1 MKKPALAIYALLI
14 AFTLLVGCAPLKHPN
29 NFPNSRWICKNPSG
43 EIIVLKTEER
53 NKAPNE
59 RFMKLTMNINGEER
73 IFAFPRLAGFDSGG
87 SLRIWSDDPYHEY
100 SRDDTALRTETSMIN
115 DSKYIMKITDDPNG
129 IFKGYTELV
138 FERDLEYEKERGIE

>member
-14 AFTLLVGCAPLKHPN
+14 TFTLLVGCAPLKHPN
-29 NFPNSRWICKNPSG
+29 NFPNSRWICENPSG
-43 EIIVLKTEER
+43 ELIILEKEKR
-53 NKAPNE
+53 KAPNE
-59 RFMKLTMNINGEER
+59 DYNKLTMKINGEER

-100 SRDDTALRTETSMIN
+100 SREDIALGMRASMVN
-115 DSKYIMKITDDPNG
+115 DNSKYIMKITDDPKG